1 MPQSARETVIQGDPS
16 SEVAVQAKHTSAV
29 DTTGSRWMRDNGVVY
44 APTGFVNQAQLAQS
58 VDAAIRSLN
67 PQEVVHVAY
76 SIGHDST
83 DDPAIFFRTVLTDAA
98 SREESLADVTGRVAS
113 TLFNS
118 IRPIENWGLTP
129 YFSFRSFSEQ
139 RNRNDREWS

>member
-1 MPQSARETVIQGDPS
+1 MGF
-16 SEVAVQAKHTSAV
+16 
-29 DTTGSRWMRDNGVVY
+29 VY
-44 APTGFVNQAQLAQS
+44 VPTGFVNQSQLAQS
-58 VDAAIRSLN
+58 VDTAIRSLN
-67 PQEVVHVAY
+67 PQEVVRVAY

-83 DDPAIFFRTVLTDAA
+83 DDPAIFFRTVLTDPA
-98 SREESLADVTGRVAS
+98 SHEDRLADVTGRVAS

-139 RNRNDREWS
+139 RMRNDPEWS